1 MQHSHTLIIRSSHFG
16 RALHA
21 FTACVLAC
29 AAMLAAASL
38 VPSYA
43 SAANARSYDFEASAN
58 QSLTI
63 ADVPQFDLQSDFMIE
78 AWGKFESIPAIGA
91 QYTFVSKNQ
100 GSGDQRAYEFILF
113 PTATE
118 SRLGLNLSTDG
129 IDGNFRYVTWSPEV
143 DTWYHLAATFD
154 QKLGEVRIYVDGV
167 QLGNTQTGAPTSRL
181 FNSSS
186 DLYIGSNPQGDA
198 FDGKIDEVMIW
209 NKVRPD
215 SKIAKDMMREYDEK
229 KHLVAYWSFDDGLT
243 DTSGKNFLTI
253 YNGATSTT
261 DTFCTSTASAASQK
275 LLKKQCGKK

>member
-1 MQHSHTLIIRSSHFG
+1 M
-16 RALHA
+16 
-21 FTACVLAC
+21 ACVLAC
-29 AAMLAAASL
+29 AAILAAAAL

-58 QSLTI
+58 QSLSV
-63 ADVPQFDLQSDFMIE
+63 ADAPQFDLRSDFTIE
-78 AWGKFESIPAIGA
+78 AWVKFESTPAIGA

-129 IDGNFRYVTWSPEV
+129 VDGNFRYVIWSPEV
-143 DTWYHLAATFD
+143 DTWYHLAATYD

-167 QLGNTQTGAPTSRL
+167 QLGNTQTDAPTSVL

-198 FDGKIDEVMIW
+198 FDGKIDEVVIW
-209 NKVRPD
+209 NKVRPEN
-215 SKIAKDMMREYDEK
+215 KIAKDLMREYDEK
-229 KHLVAYWSFDDGLT
+229 KHVIAYWSFDDGL
-243 DTSGKNFLTI
+243 DDSSGNNALTI
-253 YNGATSTT
+253 NNGVALST
-261 DTFCTSTASAASQK
+261 DTFCTSAVSTSNQK
-275 LLKKQCGKK
+275 LLKKQRGKK